1 MISDKLKKALDSPSW
16 WHSSGVEKVK
26 DKVFIAFALVAAVWG
41 IAALAGLLVYVFSDS
56 IGWVDWQFLTSRPSR
71 FAEKAGVGPVLL
83 GSFYL
88 ILLVGIMVLPIGVFA
103 AIYLEEYAKE
113 GRLKRFI
120 ETNIA
125 NLAGV
130 PSIVY
135 GLLGLGVFVSLF
147 GLPIGCLLVASMTLM
162 LRVLPIVIVS
172 SQEAIR
178 SVPDSQ
184 RFASLG
190 MGMTKWQMISSVVLP
205 EAFPGILTGLILAL
219 ANAMGETAPLIMV
232 GVAHSIFS
240 PPKGLLSAFGALPL
254 QIFAWSDYPQQ
265 EFQHGVVPA
274 AIVVL
279 LATLVLLNGTAVYL
293 RHRFSVKKK

>member
-1 MISDKLKKALDSPSW
+1 MSETTGRAPHTPTL
-16 WHSSGVEKVK
+16 WHSVGAERIKDRIFLGV
-26 DKVFIAFALVAAVWG
+26 AFLATVWG
-41 IAALAGLLVYVFSDS
+41 LLSLAGLLVYVFSDA
-56 IGWVDWQFLTSRPSR
+56 IGWLDWQFLTSPPSR
-71 FAEKAGVGPVLL
+71 FPEKAGVGPVLA

-88 ILLVGIMVLPIGVFA
+88 IVLVGLMVFPFGVGA

-113 GRLKRFI
+113 GRLKRLI

-135 GLLGLGVFVSLF
+135 GLLGLGVFV
-147 GLPIGCLLVASMTLM
+147 GVMHLPIGCLLVASLTLM

-172 SQEAIR
+172 AQEAIR
-178 SVPDSQ
+178 AVPDSH

-190 MGMTKWQMISSVVLP
+190 MGTTRWQMITSVVLP
-205 EAFPGILTGLILAL
+205 EAFPGIMTGIILAL

-232 GVAHSIFS
+232 GVAHSIFT
-240 PPKGLLSAFGALPL
+240 PPRGLLSAFGALPL
-254 QIFAWSDYPQQ
+254 QIFAWSDYPKP

-279 LATLVLLNGTAVYL
+279 LVTLMLLNGIAVYL
-293 RHRFSVKKK
+293 RHRFSKRRW

>member
-1 MISDKLKKALDSPSW
+1 MTADKIKNALDKPAW
-16 WHSSGVEKVK
+16 WHSSLVEKGK
-26 DKVFIAFALVAAVWG
+26 DKVFIAFAFVAALWG

-56 IGWVDWQFLTSRPSR
+56 LGWVDWQFITSRPSR
-71 FAEKAGVGPVLL
+71 FAEKAGVWPVLL

-88 ILLVGIMVLPIGVFA
+88 ILLVGIMVLPLGVFA
-103 AIYLEEYAKE
+103 AIYLEEYARDGK
-113 GRLKRFI
+113 LKRFI

-135 GLLGLGVFVSLF
+135 GLLGLGLFVGLF

-184 RFASLG
+184 RFAALG
-190 MGMTKWQMISSVVLP
+190 MGMTRWQMISSVVLP

-240 PPKGLLSAFGALPL
+240 PPRGLLSAFGALPL
-254 QIFAWSDYPQQ
+254 QIFAWSDYPQN

-279 LATLVLLNGTAVYL
+279 LTTLILLNGTAVYL
-293 RHRFSVKKK
+293 RHRFSVKKR